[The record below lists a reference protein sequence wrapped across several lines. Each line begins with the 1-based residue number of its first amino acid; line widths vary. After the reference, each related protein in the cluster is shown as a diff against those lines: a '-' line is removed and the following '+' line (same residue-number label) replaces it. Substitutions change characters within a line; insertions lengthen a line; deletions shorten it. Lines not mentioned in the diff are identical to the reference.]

1 MELKV
6 YPNPADQ
13 YIVIETGSSVTS
25 TFKLFDFIGNL
36 MIATEISDKEQLSV
50 KELEAGLY
58 YYKVTS
64 ESRLQTGK
72 IMIGA
77 ALPEKSL

>member
-13 YIVIETGSSVTS
+13 YIVIETGSSLAS
-25 TFKLFDFIGNL
+25 TFKLFDLIGNL

-50 KELEAGLY
+50 KELKAGVY

-64 ESRLQTGK
+64 ESRLQAGK
-72 IMIGA
+72 IMIGTA
-77 ALPEKSL
+77 V

>member
-13 YIVIETGSSVTS
+13 YIVIETGSLVTS

-36 MIATEISDKEQLSV
+36 MIATEISDKERLSV
-50 KELEAGLY
+50 KQLDAGLY

-77 ALPEKSL
+77 ALPTKAL